1 MKLQYKRSN
10 VFTISKIILY
20 GFSLQHIL
28 PVLHMSGS
36 SSVLSPQS
44 SSPSHVHA
52 SGTHFPL
59 PQVCCR
65 SVHSTWGIGRRV
77 VVVVEAVVVDT
88 NGLSVETVI
97 KKC

>member
-1 MKLQYKRSN
+1 MSLRFYMVLCQY
-10 VFTISKIILY
+10 
-20 GFSLQHIL
+20 L

-65 SVHSTWGIGRRV
+65 SVHSTWGIGRL
-77 VVVVEAVVVDT
+77 VVVET
-88 NGLSVETVI
+88 NGLSTETVI
-97 KKC
+97 KQLQ